1 MRNVAHAAGATPVPL
16 SLHRPPPSPTSAI
29 ACSKAVSH
37 ARARLT
43 LSALRSIIGYLS
55 CNATAA
61 VGNIANSS
69 NGGPRACVGGAAPG
83 RLACSP
89 LIMADALFAAAAQ
102 APSASAATAADS
114 GAPSTPPVPV
124 TVTRPLAFVAA
135 SPLSRRGL
143 EQHLTGGC
151 ALPPLGSLVLQVQS
165 HRPLPATPAHLS
177 RVSAQHAS
185 RRRVASPAQVRAV
198 HPRDETLPAV
208 PLPLLLVSSTNVAN
222 TTLPFQ
228 PSRSPSTS
236 PVAQPQTAAAATLAL
251 RNASRWRPPPAMPLT
266 SSTLLPP
273 ATAVVHKDNSGR
285 RSSSV
290 CAKPPSQQQLL
301 PSPSTVLMSCRLPVV
316 SAAPSID
323 RSPASLAP
331 VARTCAAPASASC
344 RSLNTA
350 SPTSMAQGAF
360 GGAAV
365 GVDSK
370 GAFALG
376 AREGPTTCTG
386 VFGGASPSLRPAH
399 ATPSQGPPPPAPL
412 PSSTSAALQTLCHA
426 VWWVL
431 RDSLPVS
438 LSLLGYREAGM
449 EAVWAMLSGAPPP
462 LPQEAGLVV
471 VDEGTGQRPPPLM
484 CGRHAQAA
492 RTLGEPRRSD
502 GPPLPKEGDG
512 VRGDSHTAAV
522 HNFRA
527 PAGAPDRDL
536 VADAIDVAVVTAPVK
551 GATGAAALSG
561 ITEVTRA
568 TTPFS
573 SHMCHACHSLDF
585 HPASVHPM
593 SPPKALGEETE
604 AAHDS
609 DNDGTL
615 NRRLTT
621 RADIVLPPPSA
632 PSGPLTL
639 THRSSVEQLHVH
651 GKAADAA
658 LTALLPA
665 HPEVRSLRLTHGAL
679 SDAQLRHLA
688 RICPGVTHLSLAMN
702 SRIQT
707 TAFLCPPLSD
717 TSSVSTSVATA
728 TTAATSRMVA
738 TASPNQDLLHQRGAH
753 HTDASAIYTA
763 VLTSSSQSS
772 PAAFATR
779 GAGGDASHPW
789 MSNLWRGAAAAS
801 ASAASLGVRS
811 EGSHGADVS
820 SAQSPSSLP
829 HSLRSSCRNSQ
840 LDLFAPDEEGEPE
853 MRMSLWQAAQADTAE
868 RRQPVFI
875 LRPQD
880 VVLGRATGA
889 AGEDADG
896 PGAST
901 TDSGRGAAASAV
913 ATTSPLAVQGSTT
926 IEQWTLSRR
935 RSSPYAETPF
945 IEGAS
950 ASPIFAHAS
959 RRTASG
965 APLLT
970 AGAKASSAD
979 AFDTVISA
987 RQLPSVAHT
996 SASATASVRNHTDPR
1011 RSLPPRPSNASCP
1024 ETLVSPLQPSTLAS
1038 TFSLS
1043 APCAVA
1049 ATAAD
1054 EAGSRTAS
1062 PAKAIHERAL
1072 TVPGPPVPDAP
1083 AHPTLFSG
1091 DGVRQPAVA
1100 HASRRGSRERRHHRE
1115 GHGGSSSRLRPT
1127 YWADTLVDLDLSY
1140 TQVCDDAARDL
1151 PQLRR
1156 LQRLSLEGCMRLSQ
1170 VSWLPLLLHLRELN
1184 LSLSS
1189 VQGRALHPLGRCPR
1203 LAWLKL
1209 EGCSSFTAIHQLWC
1223 REMDAADA
1231 RVGGDGG
1238 GSTVAAA
1245 SVVAPSALVAR
1256 YTTIGGI
1263 PAITVLTLPAG
1274 AITVPATAASPRAA
1288 PGPTASPST
1297 RVRAAAAAGAAEE
1310 ADGYGEGSAAAAAAA
1325 DDEAIAAESAE
1336 PAPLLSELRV
1346 LIATSTGLTD
1356 AGLHS
1361 LSRMVG
1367 LDCLLLDRCPG
1378 VTDVSVAA
1386 TLPSL
1391 HTLDASRTRVTA
1403 EGLAGLR
1410 LSRTLKQLRLQEC
1423 PALSRLPVLLVEPV
1437 SRESA
1442 RAGGADGDESSGPR
1456 RPTATAA
1463 GSTSHPLLHRPCPP
1477 LTVLDFSNTRQLT
1490 ADGLSGLVA
1499 NEATVTA
1506 QAAAAAVAEQLAG
1519 REVDRGNDDVD
1530 TGDVDFAAAVDEPL
1544 SPASIFPHVRHVLL
1558 RSCDAV
1564 TDLRPLRG
1572 FINVIELDLYH
1583 TNITE
1588 AALTSALVSWTCLE
1602 VLNIASTRVR
1612 SLAAWCPYSP
1622 SEAVGAAVAVARR
1635 GRDGEAAEGDG
1646 DLDAQ
1651 LPRLPWQG
1659 RLPAFAATL
1668 RVLVLS
1674 NTTVTAAGLEAL
1686 TLFPQLEVLQLSNCR
1701 RLVSLR
1707 FLALAAGGAA
1717 RRSALGE
1724 LTVTEAAHLT
1734 NTEAFPYIACCP
1746 ALRFLSLVGCVQLGR
1761 SGNSRAALCRQHEH
1775 VALPTDDD
1783 VGVLGR
1789 LRGLAELNL
1798 SNTGVDLSGLKTML
1812 CAATSPGSRTAT
1824 APQRQELYRRVSL
1837 SLQRLWLRGCRHLDE
1852 DALMSTAVDAMEHR
1866 ERQCD
1871 GSGGGGGGPTTS
1883 RLLPLLREVY
1893 LSHGKYGAAVL
1904 SGLLD

>member
-16 SLHRPPPSPTSAI
+16 PLHRLPPSPTSETAGST
-29 ACSKAVSH
+29 AASH

-61 VGNIANSS
+61 VGNIANNS
-69 NGGPRACVGGAAPG
+69 NGGPRASAGGTAPG

-102 APSASAATAADS
+102 APSASAATSADS

-151 ALPPLGSLVLQVQS
+151 AMPPLGSLVLQVQS
-165 HRPLPATPAHLS
+165 HRPLPATAAHLS
-177 RVSAQHAS
+177 RVRAQHAS
-185 RRRVASPAQVRAV
+185 RLRVASPAQVRAV
-198 HPRDETLPAV
+198 RPRDETLPAV
-208 PLPLLLVSSTNVAN
+208 PLLLLLVSSTNVAM

-236 PVAQPQTAAAATLAL
+236 PVAQPSTAA
-251 RNASRWRPPPAMPLT
+251 MPST

-273 ATAVVHKDNSGR
+273 ATAVAHKDNSGR
-285 RSSSV
+285 RSII

-323 RSPASLAP
+323 RSPGSLAL
-331 VARTCAAPASASC
+331 VARTCAAPVSASC

-360 GGAAV
+360 GGAAA

-370 GAFALG
+370 GSFALG

-431 RDSLPVS
+431 RDPLPVS
-438 LSLLGYREAGM
+438 LSLLGYREADM
-449 EAVWAMLSGAPPP
+449 RAVWAMLSGAPPP
-462 LPQEAGLVV
+462 LLQEAGLVV
-471 VDEGTGQRPPPLM
+471 ADEGTGQRPPPLM

-502 GPPLPKEGDG
+502 LPPLPKE
-512 VRGDSHTAAV
+512 AV
-522 HNFRA
+522 HDFRA

-536 VADAIDVAVVTAPVK
+536 VADASDVAVMAVSVK
-551 GATGAAALSG
+551 GVTGAAALSG

-568 TTPFS
+568 TASFS

-585 HPASVHPM
+585 HPASAHSM
-593 SPPKALGEETE
+593 SPPRALGEEAE
-604 AAHDS
+604 AANGS
-609 DNDGTL
+609 DNDSTL
-615 NRRLTT
+615 NHWLTT
-621 RADIVLPPPSA
+621 RASIALPPPSA
-632 PSGPLTL
+632 PSGPLAL

-717 TSSVSTSVATA
+717 TSSVSTSTA
-728 TTAATSRMVA
+728 TTTTAVTSRMAA
-738 TASPNQDLLHQRGAH
+738 TASPKQDFLHQRGCLHQRGAH
-753 HTDASAIYTA
+753 HTDASAIYKA
-763 VLTSSSQSS
+763 FPTSSSQSS
-772 PAAFATR
+772 PTRFATR
-779 GAGGDASHPW
+779 GSGGDASHPSV
-789 MSNLWRGAAAAS
+789 SNLWRGAAATS
-801 ASAASLGVRS
+801 DAAEALGVRS

-889 AGEDADG
+889 TGEEVDG
-896 PGAST
+896 SGVSA
-901 TDSGRGAAASAV
+901 TDSGRGAAASAA
-913 ATTSPLAVQGSTT
+913 ATTSPLMVQGSTI
-926 IEQWTLSRR
+926 IEQWTLSLR

-950 ASPIFAHAS
+950 ASPMFAHAS

-965 APLLT
+965 APPLT
-970 AGAKASSAD
+970 GGAKASSAD

-987 RQLPSVAHT
+987 LQLPSVAHT
-996 SASATASVRNHTDPR
+996 SASATASVRTHTDPR
-1011 RSLPPRPSNASCP
+1011 RSLQPRPSNASCP
-1024 ETLVSPLQPSTLAS
+1024 ETLVSPLQPS
-1038 TFSLS
+1038 
-1043 APCAVA
+1043 APRAVA

-1054 EAGSRTAS
+1054 EAGNRAAS
-1062 PAKAIHERAL
+1062 ASKSTHERAL

-1083 AHPTLFSG
+1083 AHPTLSSG
-1091 DGVRQPAVA
+1091 NGVREPAVA
-1100 HASRRGSRERRHHRE
+1100 HASHRSSRERRHHRE
-1115 GHGGSSSRLRPT
+1115 GLGGSSSRLRPT

-1231 RVGGDGG
+1231 GVGGDGG

-1245 SVVAPSALVAR
+1245 SVVAPSSLVAR

-1274 AITVPATAASPRAA
+1274 AITAPAAAASPRAA

-1297 RVRAAAAAGAAEE
+1297 RLRAAAGAGAAEE
-1310 ADGYGEGSAAAAAAA
+1310 AEGHGVGSAAAAAAAAAAA

-1356 AGLHS
+1356 AGLHG
-1361 LSRMVG
+1361 LSRMVALG
-1367 LDCLLLDRCPG
+1367 CVLLDRCTG

-1391 HTLDASRTRVTA
+1391 HTLDASRTRVAA

-1423 PALSRLPVLLVEPV
+1423 PALLCLPVLLVEPG

-1463 GSTSHPLLHRPCPP
+1463 GSMSHPLLHRPCPP

-1490 ADGLSGLVA
+1490 ADGFSGLVA
-1499 NEATVTA
+1499 NEATVAA

-1519 REVDRGNDDVD
+1519 REMDRGNDDAD
-1530 TGDVDFAAAVDEPL
+1530 TGDVDFAAAVDKPL

-1583 TNITE
+1583 TDITE
-1588 AALTSALVSWTCLE
+1588 TALTSALASWTCLE

-1622 SEAVGAAVAVARR
+1622 SEAVGTAAAVATR

-1746 ALRFLSLVGCVQLGR
+1746 ALRFLSLVGCVQLGS
-1761 SGNSRAALCRQHEH
+1761 SGNSRAARGRQHEH
-1775 VALPTDDD
+1775 VTFPTDDD

-1789 LRGLAELNL
+1789 LRGLVELNL

-1812 CAATSPGSRTAT
+1812 CAATSPGSRIAT
-1824 APQRQELYRRVSL
+1824 APQRQDLYRRVSL

-1852 DALMSTAVDAMEHR
+1852 GALMSTAIDAMEHR
-1866 ERQCD
+1866 ERQSG
-1871 GSGGGGGGPTTS
+1871 GSGGGGGGGPATS

-1893 LSHGKYGAAVL
+1893 LSRGKYGAAVL

>member
-1 MRNVAHAAGATPVPL
+1 M
-16 SLHRPPPSPTSAI
+16 
-29 ACSKAVSH
+29 
-37 ARARLT
+37 
-43 LSALRSIIGYLS
+43 YLS
-55 CNATAA
+55 CNTTAA
-61 VGNIANSS
+61 VRSIANNS
-69 NGGPRACVGGAAPG
+69 NAGPRASVVGAAPG

-89 LIMADALFAAAAQ
+89 LMADVLFAAAAQ
-102 APSASAATAADS
+102 APSVSAATAADS
-114 GAPSTPPVPV
+114 GAPSTPPIPV
-124 TVTRPLAFVAA
+124 TVTRPLAFIAA

-151 ALPPLGSLVLQVQS
+151 ALPPLGSLILQVQS
-165 HRPLPATPAHLS
+165 HRPLPATAAHLS

-185 RRRVASPAQVRAV
+185 RHRVASPAEVRAA

-208 PLPLLLVSSTNVAN
+208 PLPLLLVSSTNVAI

-228 PSRSPSTS
+228 PSLSPSTS
-236 PVAQPQTAAAATLAL
+236 PVAQPKTAAAVTLAL
-251 RNASRWRPPPAMPLT
+251 RNALRRRPPPAMPLT

-273 ATAVVHKDNSGR
+273 VTAVAHEDNIGR

-290 CAKPPSQQQLL
+290 GAKPPSQQQLL

-323 RSPASLAP
+323 RSPGSLAM
-331 VARTCAAPASASC
+331 VARTCAAPVSASR

-360 GGAAV
+360 GGATA

-376 AREGPTTCTG
+376 ATEGPTTCTG
-386 VFGGASPSLRPAH
+386 VFSGASPSLRPAH
-399 ATPSQGPPPPAPL
+399 VTPSRGPPPPAPL

-438 LSLLGYREAGM
+438 LSLLGYREADM
-449 EAVWAMLSGAPPP
+449 RAVWAMLSGAPLP

-471 VDEGTGQRPPPLM
+471 VDEGTGQRPPPLV

-502 GPPLPKEGDG
+502 RPPLPKEGDG

-522 HNFRA
+522 HDCRA
-527 PAGAPDRDL
+527 LDGAPDRDI
-536 VADAIDVAVVTAPVK
+536 VADASGVAVVAASAK

-568 TTPFS
+568 TAPFS
-573 SHMCHACHSLDF
+573 GHMCHACHSLDF
-585 HPASVHPM
+585 HPASAHPM
-593 SPPKALGEETE
+593 SPPRALGEEAE
-604 AAHDS
+604 VANGS

-615 NRRLTT
+615 SHRLIT
-621 RADIVLPPPSA
+621 RANIALPPPSA
-632 PSGPLTL
+632 PSGPLAL

-702 SRIQT
+702 SQIQA

-728 TTAATSRMVA
+728 TTAATSRMAA
-738 TASPNQDLLHQRGAH
+738 TSSLNQDFLQRGAH
-753 HTDASAIYTA
+753 HTDASAICTA
-763 VLTSSSQSS
+763 VPTSSSQSS
-772 PAAFATR
+772 PTGFATR
-779 GAGGDASHPW
+779 GAGGDAPYPW
-789 MSNLWRGAAAAS
+789 VSNLWRGAAATS
-801 ASAASLGVRS
+801 DAAEALGVRS

-820 SAQSPSSLP
+820 SGQSPSSLP
-829 HSLRSSCRNSQ
+829 RSLRSSCRNSQ

-889 AGEDADG
+889 AGEDVDG

-901 TDSGRGAAASAV
+901 TDSGRGAAASAA
-913 ATTSPLAVQGSTT
+913 ATTSPLTVQGSTT

-935 RSSPYAETPF
+935 RSSLYAGTPF

-950 ASPIFAHAS
+950 ASPMFAHTS

-965 APLLT
+965 GAPLM
-970 AGAKASSAD
+970 AGAKALSAD

-987 RQLPSVAHT
+987 LQLPSVAHT
-996 SASATASVRNHTDPR
+996 SASATASVRTHTDPR
-1011 RSLPPRPSNASCP
+1011 RSLPPRPGNASCP
-1024 ETLVSPLQPSTLAS
+1024 ETLVSPLQPSAPTSAFL
-1038 TFSLS
+1038 LS
-1043 APCAVA
+1043 APRAVA

-1054 EAGSRTAS
+1054 EAGSRAAS
-1062 PAKAIHERAL
+1062 AAKATHERAL

-1083 AHPTLFSG
+1083 ARPTLSSG
-1091 DGVRQPAVA
+1091 DGVREPAVA
-1100 HASRRGSRERRHHRE
+1100 HASHRGSRERRHHRE

-1127 YWADTLVDLDLSY
+1127 YWADTLIDLDLSY

-1170 VSWLPLLLHLRELN
+1170 VSWMPLLLHLRELN

-1189 VQGRALHPLGRCPR
+1189 LQGRALHPLGRCPR

-1231 RVGGDGG
+1231 GVGGDGSG
-1238 GSTVAAA
+1238 DSSVAAA
-1245 SVVAPSALVAR
+1245 SVADPFSLVAR
-1256 YTTIGGI
+1256 YTTTGGI
-1263 PAITVLTLPAG
+1263 PAVTVLTLPAE
-1274 AITVPATAASPRAA
+1274 AITAPAAAASPRAA

-1310 ADGYGEGSAAAAAAA
+1310 ADGHGEGSAAAAAAA

-1336 PAPLLSELRV
+1336 PIPLLSELRV

-1356 AGLHS
+1356 AGLHA
-1361 LSRMVG
+1361 LSRMVA
-1367 LDCLLLDRCPG
+1367 LDCVLLDRCPG

-1391 HTLDASRTRVTA
+1391 HTLDASRTRVAA

-1410 LSRTLKQLRLQEC
+1410 LSRTLKHLRLQEC
-1423 PALSRLPVLLVEPV
+1423 PALSRLPVLLVESG

-1442 RAGGADGDESSGPR
+1442 RAGGADGDKSSGPR
-1456 RPTATAA
+1456 RPAVTAA
-1463 GSTSHPLLHRPCPP
+1463 GSTSHPLLHRSCPP

-1490 ADGLSGLVA
+1490 ADGFSGLVA
-1499 NEATVTA
+1499 SEATVAA

-1519 REVDRGNDDVD
+1519 RGNDDAD

-1544 SPASIFPHVRHVLL
+1544 SPTSIFPHVRHVLL

-1583 TNITE
+1583 TNIAET
-1588 AALTSALVSWTCLE
+1588 ALTSALASWTCLE
-1602 VLNIASTRVR
+1602 VLNIASTRVQ

-1622 SEAVGAAVAVARR
+1622 SEAVGTAAAAARR

-1646 DLDAQ
+1646 DLDVQ

-1746 ALRFLSLVGCVQLGR
+1746 ALRFLSLVGCVQLGS
-1761 SGNSRAALCRQHEH
+1761 SGDSPAARRRQHEH
-1775 VALPTDDD
+1775 VTVPTDDD

-1789 LRGLAELNL
+1789 LRGLTELNL
-1798 SNTGVDLSGLKTML
+1798 SNTGVDLSSLKTML
-1812 CAATSPGSRTAT
+1812 CAATLPGSRTAT
-1824 APQRQELYRRVSL
+1824 APQRQGLYRRVSL

-1852 DALMSTAVDAMEHR
+1852 GALMSTAVDAMAHR

-1871 GSGGGGGGPTTS
+1871 ESSGGGGGPTTS